1 MNMKKEPDFHLPSPS
16 YWPILLAFG
25 MTLLAIGVV
34 STFIISIVGVIVMLV
49 AIAGWTLEN
58 RAEEKEGHHE

>member
-1 MNMKKEPDFHLPSPS
+1 MDKGPEIHLPGPS

-25 MTLLAIGVV
+25 ITLVCVGVV

-49 AIAGWTLEN
+49 SIAGWTLEN
-58 RAEEKEGHHE
+58 RASGEDGHHE

>member
-1 MNMKKEPDFHLPSPS
+1 MKDHPEIHLPSPS

-25 MTLLAIGVV
+25 MALIATGVV
-34 STFIISIVGVIVMLV
+34 STIVVSIVGIFVLLA

-58 RAEEKEGHHE
+58 RAAGQEEHHE